1 MKRYKA
7 YLRKCGRIHLLF
19 YFENG
24 ANKPFND
31 RAVYKYTVLVS
42 LPISRGTCYSDFNLS
57 VPSYFYFLEY
67 RDFFPPLDISISIS
81 AILTTPYPVSDLDTC
96 RNILTND
103 DNLFKQHTMNN
114 SSFVV

>member
-81 AILTTPYPVSDLDTC
+81 QLLSQIHSRILSILVEIFPQTMIIYLN
-96 RNILTND
+96 NIP
-103 DNLFKQHTMNN
+103 
-114 SSFVV
+114 